1 MTYKELKQFKEQCY
15 KDFIR
20 QRYGQ
25 SEVDKLE
32 LAIKRQ
38 TTDKLLEIRS
48 DKEFVDALNTIRE
61 EENND

>member
-38 TTDKLLEIRS
+38 TTDKLLEIRN

>member
-1 MTYKELKQFKEQCY
+1 MTYKELKEFKEQCY